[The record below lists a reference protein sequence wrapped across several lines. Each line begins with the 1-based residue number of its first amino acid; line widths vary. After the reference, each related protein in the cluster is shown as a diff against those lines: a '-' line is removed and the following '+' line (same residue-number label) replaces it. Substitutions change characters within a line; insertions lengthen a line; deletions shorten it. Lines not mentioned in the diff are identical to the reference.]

1 MKESRMDRIEKGME
15 EFFRGMAE
23 LRESQKKT
31 DEHILELKESQKKTD
46 EQILELKESQKKTDE
61 SFRRVHEEILELKE
75 SQKKTDESFRRV
87 HEEILELKESQ
98 KKTDEQLNR
107 TDEQLNRT
115 DEQLSRTDEQLSRT
129 DEQLSRTDER
139 LNRTDER
146 LNRTDE
152 HINRTEAQ
160 LNKTIKKLDDI
171 GAKLGEMGIIQ
182 GKVAEDLFYR
192 NVRHVFGQ
200 KNMAFSDVRRNLKK
214 KGVAEYDIVAVEND
228 TVLVVSVKNK
238 LERYMI
244 DDFLSGKLPKFRQ
257 VFPQYRDFRLL
268 GGVGA
273 LVMDDGV
280 GRYAEKKGLYVMTQN
295 GEGGAMLVNRKN
307 FTAKE
312 F

>member
-23 LRESQKKT
+23 LRKDAGEFREGMK
-31 DEHILELKESQKKTD
+31 ELKEFQRETT
-46 EQILELKESQKKTDE
+46 EQIRELRESQKKTDE
-61 SFRRVHEEILELKE
+61 SFRRVHN
-75 SQKKTDESFRRV
+75 
-87 HEEILELKESQ
+87 EILELKESQ

-115 DEQLSRTDEQLSRT
+115 NEQLNRTNEQLNRTDDQLDRTDEQLDRT
-129 DEQLSRTDER
+129 D
-139 LNRTDER
+139 
-146 LNRTDE
+146 
-152 HINRTEAQ
+152 AQ
-160 LNKTIKKLDDI
+160 LKKTIKKLDDI
-171 GAKLGEMGIIQ
+171 GATLGEMGIVQ
-182 GKVAEDLFYR
+182 GKIAEDLFYR

-214 KGVAEYDIVAVEND
+214 KGVGEYDIVAVEKN

-244 DDFLSGKLPKFRQ
+244 DSFLNEKLPKFRQ
-257 VFPQYRDFRLL
+257 IFPQYSDFRLI

-295 GEGGAMLVNRKN
+295 GEGGAMLVNRTN

>member
-1 MKESRMDRIEKGME
+1 MKELK
-15 EFFRGMAE
+15 EFQRETTEQIRE

-31 DEHILELKESQKKTD
+31 DEQILELKESQKKTD

-61 SFRRVHEEILELKE
+61 
-75 SQKKTDESFRRV
+75 
-87 HEEILELKESQ
+87 
-98 KKTDEQLNR
+98 QLDR
-107 TDEQLNRT
+107 TDAQLDRT
-115 DEQLSRTDEQLSRT
+115 D
-129 DEQLSRTDER
+129 
-139 LNRTDER
+139 
-146 LNRTDE
+146 
-152 HINRTEAQ
+152 AQ

-171 GAKLGEMGIIQ
+171 GTTLGEMGIVQ
-182 GKVAEDLFYR
+182 GKIAEDLFYR

-244 DDFLSGKLPKFRQ
+244 DSFLNEKLPKFRQ
-257 VFPQYRDFRLL
+257 IFPQYRDFRLL

-295 GEGGAMLVNRKN
+295 GEGGAMLVNRKS

>member
-1 MKESRMDRIEKGME
+1 MEVLMKESRMDRIEKGME

-31 DEHILELKESQKKTD
+31 DEQILELKESQKKTD

-61 SFRRVHEEILELKE
+61 QILELKE
-75 SQKKTDESFRRV
+75 SQKKTDEQ
-87 HEEILELKESQ
+87 ILELKESQ

-115 DEQLSRTDEQLSRT
+115 DEQLNRTDEQL
-129 DEQLSRTDER
+129 
-139 LNRTDER
+139 NR
-146 LNRTDE
+146 
-152 HINRTEAQ
+152 
-160 LNKTIKKLDDI
+160 TIKKLDYI
-171 GAKLGEMGIIQ
+171 GANLGEMGIVQ
-182 GKVAEDLFYR
+182 GKIAEDLFYR
-192 NVRHVFGQ
+192 NVRHVFSQ
-200 KNMAFSDVRRNLKK
+200 KNIAFSDVRRNLKK
-214 KGVAEYDIVAVEND
+214 KGVAEYDIVAVEKD

-244 DDFLSGKLPKFRQ
+244 DSFLNEKLPKFRQ
-257 VFPQYRDFRLL
+257 VFPQYKDFRLI

-273 LVMDDGV
+273 LVMDDGT

-295 GEGGAMLVNRKN
+295 GYGGAMLANRKN

>member
-23 LRESQKKT
+23 LRKDAGEFREGMK
-31 DEHILELKESQKKTD
+31 ELKEFQRETTEQIRELRESQKKTD

-61 SFRRVHEEILELKE
+61 
-75 SQKKTDESFRRV
+75 
-87 HEEILELKESQ
+87 
-98 KKTDEQLNR
+98 QLDR
-107 TDEQLNRT
+107 TD
-115 DEQLSRTDEQLSRT
+115 
-129 DEQLSRTDER
+129 
-139 LNRTDER
+139 
-146 LNRTDE
+146 
-152 HINRTEAQ
+152 AQ

-171 GAKLGEMGIIQ
+171 GTTLGEMGIVQ
-182 GKVAEDLFYR
+182 GKIAEDLFYR

-244 DDFLSGKLPKFRQ
+244 DSFLNEKLPKFRQ
-257 VFPQYRDFRLL
+257 IFPQYRDFRLL

-295 GEGGAMLVNRKN
+295 GEGGAMLVNRKS